1 MTTKANCYLGAIA
14 LAIGVIGNSQAQAQD
29 RPAVLVDISACIELP
44 SRAARNTCYEAVAD
58 EARALRIPVATE
70 PPATAVVEQVPAAPP
85 LLSAA
90 PRETA
95 DKAVEN
101 FGTSTP
107 AEAASVVDGAEGQ
120 AELHDRITNLQERE
134 PGRWLITLA
143 SGQVW
148 YQSNS
153 RRIRLRKDM
162 EVRIYPSPLGGSF
175 RLAGIEGS
183 TGFIQ
188 VTRVK

>member
-1 MTTKANCYLGAIA
+1 MRTRANWYLGAVA
-14 LAIGVIGNSQAQAQD
+14 LAIGVISNSQAQD
-29 RPAVLVDISACIELP
+29 RPAVMVDISACIDLP
-44 SRAARNTCYEAVAD
+44 SRAARNTCYEEVAD
-58 EARALRIPVATE
+58 VARALRDPGPSQ
-70 PPATAVVEQVPAAPP
+70 PPAAAAVEPRRAAAPEV
-85 LLSAA
+85 SAA
-90 PRETA
+90 PAETA
-95 DKAVEN
+95 GNAVAS
-101 FGTSTP
+101 FGTATP
-107 AEAASVVDGAEGQ
+107 AEAASVVDGAEGE
-120 AELHDRITNLQERE
+120 AELHDRITDLQERE

-153 RRIRLRKDM
+153 GRIRLRKDM